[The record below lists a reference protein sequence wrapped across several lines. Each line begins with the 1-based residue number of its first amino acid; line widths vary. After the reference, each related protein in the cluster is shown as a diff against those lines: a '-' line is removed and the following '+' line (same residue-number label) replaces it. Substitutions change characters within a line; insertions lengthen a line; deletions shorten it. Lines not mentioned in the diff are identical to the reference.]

1 MNYMRMILIKF
12 KATTVYALNFTRSA
26 QQKNETHDPDSG
38 SCVFSYCAYRQ
49 PDTIA
54 GLMPS

>member
-1 MNYMRMILIKF
+1 MILIKF

-26 QQKNETHDPDSG
+26 QQKKETHDPDSG